1 MDSYSKAAVER
12 AMKVQEMILR
22 ALAKKILGGQAAKI
36 LGISDRSM
44 RRYRERYEE
53 VAMTGCSI
61 SGTAAQSEAV
71 TVTTVELVLGRVNTR
86 LYRDQDFDLNV
97 WHFHEELREMHHI
110 KLSYSW
116 IKAAMQGAGL
126 VERGRERACIASGAR
141 GGG

>member
-1 MDSYSKAAVER
+1 
-12 AMKVQEMILR
+12 
-22 ALAKKILGGQAAKI
+22 
-36 LGISDRSM
+36 M

-53 VAMTGCSI
+53 VGYDGLFDQRHRQHSPKR
-61 SGTAAQSEAV
+61 V